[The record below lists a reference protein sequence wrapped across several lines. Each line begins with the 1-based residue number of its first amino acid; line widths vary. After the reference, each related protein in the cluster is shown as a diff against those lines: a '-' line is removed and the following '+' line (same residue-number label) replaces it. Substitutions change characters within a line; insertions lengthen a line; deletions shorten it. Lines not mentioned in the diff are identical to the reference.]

1 MGGFEKAFRRCLSK
15 AGVRDFRFHDLR
27 HTGATKLAKQ
37 GWSVLE
43 LSAQGGWKT
52 TSMLK
57 RYVNLNGKYLGER
70 FITSHP
76 SSTN

>member
-1 MGGFEKAFRRCLSK
+1 MVLKKLS
-15 AGVRDFRFHDLR
+15 GVVSILDFHFHDLR
-27 HTGATKLAKQ
+27 HTGATRLATK

-57 RYVNLNGKYLGER
+57 RYVNLNGKHLGTR
-70 FITSHP
+70 FTMSRYD
-76 SSTN
+76 SECY